1 MADRIL
7 VIEGGRILEDGS
19 HQELVAAGAR
29 YAHLFSLQ
37 AQGYLS

>member
-7 VIEGGRILEDGS
+7 VIEGGHILEDGS
-19 HQELVAAGAR
+19 HKDLVAAGQR

-37 AQGYLS
+37 AQGYLG